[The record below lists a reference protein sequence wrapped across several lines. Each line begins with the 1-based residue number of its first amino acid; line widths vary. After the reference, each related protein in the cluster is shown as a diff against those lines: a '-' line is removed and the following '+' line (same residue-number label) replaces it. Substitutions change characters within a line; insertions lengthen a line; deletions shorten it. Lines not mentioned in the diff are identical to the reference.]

1 MRSSRRRQP
10 IAKGAARRK
19 TARLRHLQD
28 EAVRARAEE
37 DRRAAERNR
46 SAAERDRRAAER
58 TRGLAEEARQSAE
71 SARRAAEIARKAA
84 DEIRQTLDSA
94 RRMAETLRRNAEE
107 ARKAAERIRRMEAAG
122 LQGAIRDAA
131 REQAEISTEMRLSAH
146 SFGANPVVPGADE
159 PRGPGPRVRRK
170 RR

>member
-58 TRGLAEEARQSAE
+58 LRG
-71 SARRAAEIARKAA
+71 
-84 DEIRQTLDSA
+84 
-94 RRMAETLRRNAEE
+94 NAEE

-122 LQGAIRDAA
+122 LQSAIRDAA